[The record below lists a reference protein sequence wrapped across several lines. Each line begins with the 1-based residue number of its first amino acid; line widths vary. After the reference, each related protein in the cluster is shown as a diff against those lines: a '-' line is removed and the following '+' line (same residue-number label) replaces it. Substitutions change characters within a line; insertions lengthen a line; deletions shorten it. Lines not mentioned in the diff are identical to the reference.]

1 MYKEN
6 CKHLEALCKQYNL
19 VAVRDNQREEFYI
32 AIPISDWE
40 HMCIGTLKH
49 RDIKFLPWRL
59 LEERVVRWTLNAI
72 F

>member
-1 MYKEN
+1 
-6 CKHLEALCKQYNL
+6 